1 MSIQIRKISVAII
14 LATSILAGC
23 NATNSLQNSIK
34 LDSDQDTQNNINSLT
49 QVVTRNPGSAEAFN
63 VRGAA
68 YGRAGLTNEA
78 FKDFSTAIKLDPQYF
93 QAYANRALINR
104 QMNKQVAAVKDYSDA
119 IRINPRYDTAYIGR
133 GNVYREAGRNKEALI
148 DFERAI
154 QLGSANPRAYH
165 ARGLVLQSSKR
176 HDQAIEDFT
185 TAISID
191 STPAQPY
198 SGRAVSYLALNDT
211 YNALLDANRAIEIDK
226 EIAEAW
232 LTKALVLERQGNKIE
247 ASHAFGVAAQ
257 INPKMKEATKGLRRI
272 RL

>member
-23 NATNSLQNSIK
+23 NSTNSLENTINFK
-34 LDSDQDTQNNINSLT
+34 SDQGTQNNIKSLT
-49 QVVTRNPGSAEAFN
+49 QVVTRNQGSAEAFN

-68 YGRAGLTNEA
+68 YGRAGLANEA
-78 FKDFSTAIKLDPQYF
+78 LRDFSTAIRLDPQYF

-104 QMNKQVAAVKDYSDA
+104 QTNKPAAAVKDYSA
-119 IRINPRYDTAYIGR
+119 ALRINPRYDAAYIGR
-133 GNVYREAGRNKEALI
+133 GNVYRVAGRNKEALL

-154 QLGSANPRAYH
+154 QLGSSNPRAYH
-165 ARGLVLQSSKR
+165 ARGLVLQSSGR

-211 YNALLDANRAIEIDK
+211 YNALLDANRAIDIDSK
-226 EIAEAW
+226 IAEAW

-247 ASHAFGVAAQ
+247 ARHAFGVAAQ
-257 INPKMKEATKGLRRI
+257 INPKMREAAKGLGRV